1 MNLGVTKWVHIDT
14 ASPNARIAYIEGC
27 NRLFSVNNSFEL
39 EAMIVTNVSYAKFN
53 WYCTDASTGSPCFT
67 TSYSYITIANTKKV
81 TVDGGQLFS
90 NNTYVFKVVVL
101 DELSQT

>member
-1 MNLGVTKWVHIDT
+1 
-14 ASPNARIAYIEGC
+14 
-27 NRLFSVNNSFEL
+27 
-39 EAMIVTNVSYAKFN
+39 MIVTNVSYAKFN